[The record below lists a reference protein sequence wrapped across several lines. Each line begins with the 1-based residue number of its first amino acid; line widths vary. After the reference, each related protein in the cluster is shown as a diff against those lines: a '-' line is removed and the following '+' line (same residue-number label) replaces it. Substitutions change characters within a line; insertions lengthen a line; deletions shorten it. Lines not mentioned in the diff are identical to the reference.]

1 MWVTVYIW
9 YIYINGYKVITYD
22 AWIRGAQRRCAS
34 QEVHLRFAVILKRRS
49 SIESGLEREND
60 GNII

>member
-1 MWVTVYIW
+1 MWVTV